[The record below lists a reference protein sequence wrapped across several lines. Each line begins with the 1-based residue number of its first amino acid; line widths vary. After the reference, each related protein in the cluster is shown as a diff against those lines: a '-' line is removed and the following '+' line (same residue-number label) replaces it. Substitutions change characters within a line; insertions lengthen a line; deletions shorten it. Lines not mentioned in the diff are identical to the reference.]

1 MRVIKP
7 SRVPEFAKSHRDA
20 EKLLLAWLKIVQ
32 RENWESIAQLRTIF
46 PKADGV
52 KAARGKIVTV
62 FNIGG
67 NKYRLITAVH
77 YNRIRVFI
85 LRFLTHPE
93 YDKEKWKADL
103 WAQSPTS
110 TRLSITN

>member
-1 MRVIKP
+1 VRVIKP
-7 SRVPEFAKSHRDA
+7 SRVREFAKSYPDA

-32 RENWESIAQLRTIF
+32 RENWESIAQLRAIF

-52 KAARGKIVTV
+52 KAASGKIVTV

-67 NKYRLITAVH
+67 NKYRLITAIH
-77 YNRIRVFI
+77 FNRSRIFV
-85 LRFLTHPE
+85 LRFLTHSE

-103 WAQSPTS
+103 
-110 TRLSITN
+110 